1 MKKHFFEFYPLS
13 EKEIDSIWSG
23 GIISFD
29 ANVLI
34 NLYRYTEKTRD
45 DFFKVIAS
53 IKIEYGF
60 RTKWH
65 WNIIITGQ
73 KSYLI

>member
-45 DFFKVIAS
+45 DFFKVMSFYKNRIW
-53 IKIEYGF
+53 I